1 MNISSVII
9 YIDKPN
15 LVDEVL
21 ARVKEVKDCEI
32 ITYEGIKIVAVITVD
47 SVNEEVKKFKEL
59 ESISGVSSVAM
70 AYTYQEDIEFD
81 KDKIDISDML
91 KNDDI
96 KAEDIVYNG
105 SVGYKIK

>member
-1 MNISSVII
+1 MNISSVIV
-9 YIDKPN
+9 YVDKPD

-21 ARVKEVKDCEI
+21 ASLANVADCEI
-32 ITYEGIKIVAVITVD
+32 ITHERLKIVAVITVD

-59 ESISGVSSVAM
+59 EAISGVSSVAM
-70 AYTYQEDIEFD
+70 VYTYQEDIEFD